1 MITVQAQNKI
11 RASRTVTHWT
21 ARLHKTSRAPQV
33 CQKKKKNPTP
43 EQKKKS
49 RRQHLCFTTLY
60 KQQPINVTPK
70 SSQWKDSVLQCLAP
84 RQVFVQP
91 PLTCNAQSKIAPL
104 SAWTAVRT
112 KNTTTTR
119 IRADKE
125 KAL

>member
-60 KQQPINVTPK
+60 KQQPIINVTPK
-70 SSQWKDSVLQCLAP
+70 GVVRFGPAMFS
-84 RQVFVQP
+84 
-91 PLTCNAQSKIAPL
+91 TML
-104 SAWTAVRT
+104 SIRS
-112 KNTTTTR
+112 TTTVNVQCTVQNCTV
-119 IRADKE
+119 I
-125 KAL
+125 ALDGCEN